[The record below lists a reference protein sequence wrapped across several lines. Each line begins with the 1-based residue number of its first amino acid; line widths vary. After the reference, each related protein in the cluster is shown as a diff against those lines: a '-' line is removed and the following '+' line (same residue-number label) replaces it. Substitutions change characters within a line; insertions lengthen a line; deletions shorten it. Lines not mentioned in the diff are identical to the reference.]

1 MKRVPLVLATL
12 LMPLGGTFAQA
23 PVPCQARLELM
34 QHDQLLT
41 VAGHCRSLLPTP
53 ARYRYQ
59 LLVVRQSPS
68 GRSQSTQGGEFDLGP
83 QQEIRLSEVRVSV
96 LGRDQYS
103 ALLLIVDHQGRVVGR
118 DSAEQKPTTH

>member
-12 LMPLGGTFAQA
+12 LMPTGGTFAQA
-23 PVPCQARLELM
+23 PVPCQARIELM

-41 VAGHCRSLLPTP
+41 VTGHCRSLLPTA

-68 GRSQSTQGGEFDLGP
+68 GRSQSTQGGEFDLAP
-83 QQEIRLSEVRVSV
+83 QQEVRLSEVRVSV
-96 LGRDQYS
+96 LGRDQYR
-103 ALLLIVDHQGRVVGR
+103 ALLLVIDQQGRVVAR
-118 DSAEQKPTTH
+118 DSAEQKTTSH